1 MHRASHGEARYRLI
15 WSKLQLDHW
24 LETSI
29 GRLNVE
35 LRLSLSAD
43 FSQETA
49 GEGLQDRDGS
59 ISAPS
64 KAAWSF
70 GENLQSNGQLLEKVE
85 GASTNGQSDIF
96 EDCIE
101 PVAAESAG
109 GKKLLKPVELRSL
122 NTSGLEVEL
131 AASAR
136 GLAGFA
142 GYHTSVLIDGEEYYF
157 SPTGIRYV
165 KKLMSH
171 PRRSQATRTHIGFS
185 KATGQQMLDFLNEHF
200 LAGSYDF
207 LRKNCNSFTD
217 AALYF
222 LCETRLDFKYRAME
236 TIGWMAESRT
246 GILNSISSGEY
257 RQNRSADD
265 FDLEDVLEQI
275 DDERPEQEVEDEP
288 T

>member
-1 MHRASHGEARYRLI
+1 MPGPTL
-15 WSKLQLDHW
+15 L
-24 LETSI
+24 
-29 GRLNVE
+29 
-35 LRLSLSAD
+35 LRVPN
-43 FSQETA
+43 
-49 GEGLQDRDGS
+49 RGS
-59 ISAPS
+59 DPKTKS
-64 KAAWSF
+64 
-70 GENLQSNGQLLEKVE
+70 
-85 GASTNGQSDIF
+85 
-96 EDCIE
+96 
-101 PVAAESAG
+101 
-109 GKKLLKPVELRSL
+109 KKLLKPVELRSL

-222 LCETRLDFKYRAME
+222 LCEARLDFKYRAME
-236 TIGWMAESRT
+236 TIGWMAESSST
-246 GILNSISSGEY
+246 GGLCCKDIQQVSH
-257 RQNRSADD
+257 
-265 FDLEDVLEQI
+265 
-275 DDERPEQEVEDEP
+275 
-288 T
+288 

>member
-59 ISAPS
+59 
-64 KAAWSF
+64 
-70 GENLQSNGQLLEKVE
+70 QLLEKVE

-109 GKKLLKPVELRSL
+109 
-122 NTSGLEVEL
+122 GLEVEL

-288 T
+288 TVSCAASVPFFAPARRPSLHR

>member
-1 MHRASHGEARYRLI
+1 MPGPTL
-15 WSKLQLDHW
+15 L
-24 LETSI
+24 
-29 GRLNVE
+29 
-35 LRLSLSAD
+35 LRVPN
-43 FSQETA
+43 
-49 GEGLQDRDGS
+49 RGS
-59 ISAPS
+59 DPKTKS
-64 KAAWSF
+64 
-70 GENLQSNGQLLEKVE
+70 
-85 GASTNGQSDIF
+85 
-96 EDCIE
+96 
-101 PVAAESAG
+101 
-109 GKKLLKPVELRSL
+109 KKLLKPVELRSL

-288 T
+288 TVSCAASVPFFAPARRPSLHR